1 MHSLCSSM
9 GIQFL
14 SIYAKINVWMCI
26 CIYINK
32 NGNKTECKEFIKRMI
47 VCEQLRQVNTLQYK
61 QLGKVIFERKREETF
76 KHVNT
81 KVMLSE
87 RSNYLSR
94 LGAGINRWKIC
105 KLGKG
110 KFPSGNIIG
119 NKWNWTT
126 CLIHAL
132 NRWNEIRQN
141 SERVVFCLFSFLWR
155 WWQISWWFQ

>member
-1 MHSLCSSM
+1 MFGCTY
-9 GIQFL
+9 I
-14 SIYAKINVWMCI
+14 
-26 CIYINK
+26 IYISIKMETKLNAK
-32 NGNKTECKEFIKRMI
+32 NLLK
-47 VCEQLRQVNTLQYK
+47 EQLYVNNWDRLIHFNISS
-61 QLGKVIFERKREETF
+61 LGKSFLKGRGRK
-76 KHVNT
+76 HLNVNT

-141 SERVVFCLFSFLWR
+141 SKRVVFCLFSFLWR